1 MPNPSLLAGNFHV
14 AGLLSMTSLS
24 IPPLTL
30 IDTGVNGAADIAASK
45 LEHQHRILYAQESA
59 TDASD
64 EARVLHAVYGTT
76 GTVLEFECGVVVAA
90 AGAATVDVDLL
101 KNGVSILT
109 AAIEINA
116 ATVIYTPKTGTIDTA
131 ALVDGDVLE
140 VSIDETIGG
149 GTRPKGVW
157 ASLTLTEKAV

>member
-1 MPNPSLLAGNFHV
+1 MTTLAIPSLTIVDA
-14 AGLLSMTSLS
+14 M
-24 IPPLTL
+24 
-30 IDTGVNGAADIAASK
+30 VNGAADIAASK
-45 LEHQHRILYAQESA
+45 LEHQHQISYAQESA
-59 TDASD
+59 TDVAD

-76 GTVLEFECGVVVAA
+76 GSVLAFECGVVVAA

-109 AAIEINA
+109 AAIEINN
-116 ATVIYTPKTGTIDTA
+116 ATVIYTPKAGTIDTA
-131 ALVDGDVLE
+131 AVVDGDVLE

-157 ASLTLTEKAV
+157 CSLILTEKAT